1 MAPNAGQPSPFAP
14 VIDRRHTNSA
24 KWDVGDDEL
33 PMWVADLDF
42 ATAPAVRQAIV
53 AKVAS
58 GVFGYEIVPE
68 GFARSIADWW
78 ATRYD
83 WALDPAWVQFSSGVM
98 PAVSSL
104 IRSLTEPGQGVVLV
118 SPVYNCFFS
127 TIRQCG
133 RQLLVSDLT
142 YHQGAY
148 RIDWAGLEAAM
159 ADPRAGLV
167 LWCNPQNPTGQIWGA
182 DELARL
188 GDLAAAH
195 GLVVVSD
202 EIHCDV
208 TAPGT
213 AYVPFARVDPPG
225 AWVSVVSPAKS
236 FGLAG
241 LQAGAVIAADPGL
254 RARVGA
260 GLHRDEL
267 TSPNSLAIA
276 ATIAAYTQG
285 GPWLDELRQYV
296 ERNKQR
302 LAGFVADHLPQL
314 RVVPS
319 QATYLSWIDCSALG
333 EDATEF
339 AAFLRRTTG
348 LFLNPGRIYGHNGRS
363 FVRLNLGC
371 PAELLEDGLERLAR
385 GVAAWNVRR
394 A

>member
-1 MAPNAGQPSPFAP
+1 MATDTAQPSQFAA

-24 KWDVGDDEL
+24 KWDVGADEL

-42 ATAPAVRQAIV
+42 ATAPAVRQAIA

-58 GVFGYEIVPE
+58 GVFGYEVVPE

-78 ATRYD
+78 ADRYR
-83 WALDPAWVQFSSGVM
+83 WELDPAWVQFSSGVM

-104 IRSLTEPGQGVVLV
+104 IRSLTQPGQAVVIV

-133 RQLLVSDLT
+133 RHLLVSDLA
-142 YHQGAY
+142 YDQGAY
-148 RIDWAGLEAAM
+148 RIDWAGLEAGL

-167 LWCNPQNPTGQIWGA
+167 LWCNPQNPTGQVWGA

-188 GDLAAAH
+188 GELAAAR

-202 EIHCDV
+202 EIHCDI
-208 TAPGT
+208 TQPGT
-213 AYVPFARVDPPG
+213 AYVPFGRVNPLG
-225 AWVSVVSPAKS
+225 GWVSLVSPAKS

-241 LQAGAVIAADPGL
+241 LQAAGVIAADPGL
-254 RARVGA
+254 RAQALA
-260 GLHRDEL
+260 GLRRDEL
-267 TSPNSLAIA
+267 TSPNSLAIT

-302 LAGFVADHLPQL
+302 LANFVADRLPQL
-314 RVVPS
+314 HVVPS
-319 QATYLSWIDCSALG
+319 QSTYLSWIDCSALG

-339 AAFLRRTTG
+339 ASFLRRRTG
-348 LFLNPGRIYGHNGRS
+348 LFLNPGRLYGHHGRS
-363 FVRLNLGC
+363 FVRLNVGC
-371 PAELLEDGLERLAR
+371 PAALLEDGLDRLSA
-385 GVAAWNVRR
+385 GVAAWNARG